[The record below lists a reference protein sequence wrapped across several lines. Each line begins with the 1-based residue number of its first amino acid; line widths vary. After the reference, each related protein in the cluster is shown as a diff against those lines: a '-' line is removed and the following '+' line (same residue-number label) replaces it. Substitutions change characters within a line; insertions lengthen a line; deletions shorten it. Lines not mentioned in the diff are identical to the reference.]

1 MIPFRRIAKMAYR
14 SQIRALQFVFVVS
27 CCANC
32 LIATTPCQ
40 QPASSMS
47 DIDLHA
53 LLKRMNE
60 NIHANDRLA
69 ARYTFD
75 WTSVFKIYSSKG
87 KVLSDKSE
95 KWVHVNIDG
104 VDYARMVEVNG
115 KPLSPKKQIAE
126 QKRSD
131 SMGQLGKGYD
141 FVFQVIGMNPRDYI
155 YSDFPVSYLDTLFD
169 NRVIGRQ
176 VIDGRDTLVVESTPK
191 ADAEPLS
198 DREKTAMDWKETTWI
213 DVEDAMPARYDAE
226 LLNTKNYLLKD
237 SVERLEFTRFPVTEA
252 RNLKL
257 PAYVWLMEASS
268 FHFFLWS
275 KNYEVGRDDYYNYRR
290 FQSDAQI
297 LEDSMR
303 EIPSP
308 SASK

>member
-1 MIPFRRIAKMAYR
+1 MAYR
-14 SQIRALQFVFVVS
+14 VKIRSLQFLFVVF

-32 LIATTPCQ
+32 LIATAPGQ
-40 QPASSMS
+40 QPPPTKS

-53 LLKRMNE
+53 LLKQMNE

-75 WTSVFKIYSSKG
+75 WTSSLKIYSSKN
-87 KVLSDKSE
+87 KVLTDKSI

-104 VDYARMVEVNG
+104 VDYSRIVEING
-115 KPLSPKKQIAE
+115 KPLSPGKQIKE

-141 FVFQVIGMNPRDYI
+141 FVFQVIGLNPRDYI

-176 VIDGRDTLVVESTPK
+176 VINGRDNLVVESTPRT
-191 ADAEPLS
+191 DAEPES
-198 DREKTAMDWKETTWI
+198 DREKTALDWRETTWI
-213 DVEDAMPARYDAE
+213 DVEDAMPTRYDAE
-226 LLNTKNYLLKD
+226 LLNTKNYLLKG
-237 SVERLEFTRFPVTEA
+237 SVESLEFTKFPVTEVG
-252 RNLKL
+252 NLKL
-257 PAYVWLMEASS
+257 PPYVWLMGTSS

-275 KNYEVGRDDYYNYRR
+275 KNYEMGRDDYYNFRR
-290 FQSDAQI
+290 FQSEAQL
-297 LEDSMR
+297 LEDSMKEVR
-303 EIPSP
+303 SP
-308 SASK
+308 SAGK